1 MKESRNVN
9 QANGNALIN
18 AADISRHYTMADGTV
33 QALSNVSLTVNV
45 GEFIAI
51 TGPSGSG
58 KSTLMNIL
66 GLLDTCDSGTYM
78 FSGLD
83 TKTLADNELSRLRN
97 ERIGFV
103 FQSFNLIPT
112 LSVVENVA
120 LPLTYRGIPTAK
132 RLERSLSAL
141 EAVGLSSRLSHKPYE
156 LSGGQQQRVAIARAI
171 AAQPPVIL
179 ADEPT
184 GNLDSASSREILEI
198 LKKMHKTG
206 RTVILITHD
215 NGIAAQAR
223 RVVRIMDGKIESD
236 TINPDFDQEE
246 IS

>member
-83 TKTLADNELSRLRN
+83 TKTLADNELSRIRN
-97 ERIGFV
+97 ERIGFI
-103 FQSFNLIPT
+103 FQSINLIPT

-120 LPLTYRGIPTAK
+120 MPLTYICIPTAK

-141 EAVGLSSRLSHKPYE
+141 EAVGLSGRLSHKPYE
-156 LSGGQQQRVAIARAI
+156 LSGGQQQRVAIARAVV
-171 AAQPPVIL
+171 ANPKLIL

-184 GNLDSASSREILEI
+184 GNLDSKNGKEVMGLLSELNKEGTTIVMVTHSQHDAGYADR
-198 LKKMHKTG
+198 
-206 RTVILITHD
+206 VINLFD
-215 NGIAAQAR
+215 GQ
-223 RVVRIMDGKIESD
+223 VVTEVSM
-236 TINPDFDQEE
+236 
-246 IS
+246 

>member
-33 QALSNVSLTVNV
+33 QALDNVSLTVNV

-83 TKTLADNELSRLRN
+83 TKTLADNELSRIRN

-141 EAVGLSSRLSHKPYE
+141 EAVGLSGRLSHKPYE

-171 AAQPPVIL
+171 AADPDLIL
-179 ADEPT
+179 ADEPC
-184 GNLDSASSREILEI
+184 GNLDSRKGS
-198 LKKMHKTG
+198 
-206 RTVILITHD
+206 
-215 NGIAAQAR
+215 NGIASLPPQMR
-223 RVVRIMDGKIESD
+223 QNRHSYHTQPFRCPICRQD
-236 TINPDFDQEE
+236 TDRL
-246 IS
+246 